1 MSTVENSPI
10 LNEVNYYRILSI
22 SNTSTLVEIRNAYE
36 KKLEEVHL
44 EAIAA
49 YSLFPEEET
58 EQQLLKYGQAYVTLA
73 NPIARAKYDNEL
85 KLTGIGTQ
93 ESDFEEEST
102 GISESPLAKKNEQ
115 KKTKT
120 TTLYKNYQHVQAEEK
135 HEITKSA
142 PKEVVGQTLEERQ
155 DFYNKLAVKND
166 LTEES
171 LEEYYSK
178 LKAHGGKVSYNGA
191 VLKQIRE
198 LKSIS
203 LDELAK
209 ITCIRSTY
217 LEAIEE
223 ENFNKFTS
231 EIYLKGYLIC
241 YVEALKLDPDQII
254 EEYIK
259 LYRNNFEAVKDRNVF

>member
-1 MSTVENSPI
+1 MSTIENSPI
-10 LNEVNYYRILSI
+10 PNDVNYYRILSV
-22 SNTSTLVEIRNAYE
+22 SNTSSLVEIRNAYE

-58 EQQLLKYGQAYVTLA
+58 EQQLLKYGQAFVTLA
-73 NPIARAKYDNEL
+73 NPIARAKYDDEL
-85 KLTGIGTQ
+85 NLKVIGSQKTNY
-93 ESDFEEEST
+93 EEEIDT
-102 GISESPLAKKNEQ
+102 ISESPLAKKTAQ
-115 KKTKT
+115 RKTKT
-120 TTLYKNYQHVQAEEK
+120 ATLHRNKKYIQTKEK
-135 HEITKSA
+135 LEITKSA
-142 PKEVVGQTLEERQ
+142 PKEVVGQTMEERQ
-155 DFYNKLAVKND
+155 DFYSRLAVKND

-178 LKAHGGKVSYNGA
+178 LKAHGGKVSFNGA

-223 ENFNKFTS
+223 ENFKKFTS

-241 YVEALKLDPDQII
+241 YVEALKLPPDQII

-259 LYRNNFEAVKDRNVF
+259 LYRNNLETEKG